1 MKIFV
6 CLLLF
11 SAIFSLKS
19 NLRLLQ
25 NNLNSQ
31 NTSNASSSNETSNN
45 IVVNATELT
54 PEPSNA
60 TNNGNNTSSSN
71 NTEEANNN
79 TKTTISANITAPPV
93 TNTTTPSPVTTSVVS
108 SIVPPNPQEQ
118 LSVMS
123 CVGNAATNLDSNRI
137 RIEFKVETLN
147 ATATSALEE
156 NSNISRKMINSL
168 KNQGINE
175 SSEIQ
180 TTSFSVAPKYDS
192 IYNDTTK
199 TYDTVFKGYTVSNV
213 IVLTTI
219 KKEQAGALID
229 VGVKAGA
236 SVNSVGFE
244 VSEGVANKARMD
256 LIKNAIEDCNKQ
268 IKSVLYEIGYR
279 VIGYKSIK
287 INDFEGLTPI
297 NIPQA
302 AFGRTQENNNIK
314 LFAGKIPVMTKV
326 NIEVTISK

>member
-168 KNQGINE
+168 KNQGNQGD
-175 SSEIQ
+175 SE
-180 TTSFSVAPKYDS
+180 
-192 IYNDTTK
+192 
-199 TYDTVFKGYTVSNV
+199 
-213 IVLTTI
+213 
-219 KKEQAGALID
+219 
-229 VGVKAGA
+229 
-236 SVNSVGFE
+236 
-244 VSEGVANKARMD
+244 
-256 LIKNAIEDCNKQ
+256 
-268 IKSVLYEIGYR
+268 
-279 VIGYKSIK
+279 
-287 INDFEGLTPI
+287 
-297 NIPQA
+297 
-302 AFGRTQENNNIK
+302 
-314 LFAGKIPVMTKV
+314 
-326 NIEVTISK
+326 